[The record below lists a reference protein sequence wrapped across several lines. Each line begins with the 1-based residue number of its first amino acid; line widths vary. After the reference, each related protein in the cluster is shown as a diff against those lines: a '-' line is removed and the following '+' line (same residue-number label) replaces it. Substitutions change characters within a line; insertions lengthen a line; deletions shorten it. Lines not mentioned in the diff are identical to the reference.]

1 MFKGR
6 SAGLRAVAVISPE
19 NTTPIPTPAPA
30 SPIVA
35 SPDPMYFA
43 ACSMIIKNVITLSHD
58 TSYHLSIAER
68 GRSKADRV
76 LVCSSGTWSQPRTY
90 RSYVCHFLY
99 STIRDIRTTSIWTL
113 LETVVTTLRLY
124 VCEQPQF

>member
-1 MFKGR
+1 MEITIL
-6 SAGLRAVAVISPE
+6 GLRAVAVISPE

-58 TSYHLSIAER
+58 TSYHLSKTER

-90 RSYVCHFLY
+90 RSYELPFDVFNY
-99 STIRDIRTTSIWTL
+99 KRQTSI
-113 LETVVTTLRLY
+113 
-124 VCEQPQF
+124 F